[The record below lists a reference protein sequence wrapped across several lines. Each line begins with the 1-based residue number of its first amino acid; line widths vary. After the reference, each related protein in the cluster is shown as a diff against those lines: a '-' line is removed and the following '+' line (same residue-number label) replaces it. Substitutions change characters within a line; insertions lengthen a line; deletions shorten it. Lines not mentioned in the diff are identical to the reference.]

1 MIEAG
6 APSTEGLLACCP
18 RCCARPTEGSHG
30 RITDDPAQRFKDA
43 KRRPRWKWGKEKRD
57 QGHYRGRDHG
67 HMSDVS
73 VNYW

>member
-1 MIEAG
+1 MIEAD
-6 APSTEGLLACCP
+6 APSTEEVLSVS
-18 RCCARPTEGSHG
+18 CARPTGDSHT
-30 RITDDPAQRFKDA
+30 RTTDAPAQRFKDA
-43 KRRPRWKWGKEKRD
+43 KRRPRWKWGKEKRG